1 MCLSV
6 NLSGRQELRIW
17 EAGIIS
23 DSLIGLLERIFFG
36 DPFVCCSR
44 CKTISLV
51 KLGYGELALK
61 EETDGMAEINLWD
74 LIVVKLSELG
84 ILKRYIIYFNLLLV
98 LV

>member
-1 MCLSV
+1 MITMCLSV

-44 CKTISLV
+44 CKTTSLV

-74 LIVVKLSELG
+74 LIVVKLSKLG
-84 ILKRYIIYFNLLLV
+84 ILKRYII
-98 LV
+98 